1 MPGIQWIAFAR
12 VSPTVG
18 RRLQGRIVSLPLTRG
33 SVPRPAAGRHFG
45 LRQPPDPHKEGTKDE
60 RISSRSQLLTLVG
73 NLTADPVTKQLDEDR
88 KVCQLR
94 SPSTTVKDQPMFI
107 DVATFGA
114 QADACAKYLTK
125 GRAVAVTGRL
135 VYREWE
141 TDNGTRR
148 ITPPHRRTRPV
159 RRHARRRRSRQHT
172 TRGGRRLIQP
182 AGAGGLIPAR
192 ATLVHE
198 YLNEPSTRLQQ
209 SPRHDHNLHRRSLSA
224 SIPSINLIGRLTA
237 DPTLNERKGIQVGNL
252 RLAVQRPRKDG
263 EDQGADYVDVT
274 VFGRQAEICKEY
286 LAKGR
291 KIAVQ
296 GRLHHSEW
304 DGENGRRQKLEVN
317 ADSVEFL
324 DPRKRDEDSEP
335 EPVEAAA

>member
-1 MPGIQWIAFAR
+1 MN
-12 VSPTVG
+12 
-18 RRLQGRIVSLPLTRG
+18 
-33 SVPRPAAGRHFG
+33 
-45 LRQPPDPHKEGTKDE
+45 PH
-60 RISSRSQLLTLVG
+60 Q
-73 NLTADPVTKQLDEDR
+73 
-88 KVCQLR
+88 
-94 SPSTTVKDQPMFI
+94 DQFQ
-107 DVATFGA
+107 V
-114 QADACAKYLTK
+114 
-125 GRAVAVTGRL
+125 
-135 VYREWE
+135 
-141 TDNGTRR
+141 
-148 ITPPHRRTRPV
+148 
-159 RRHARRRRSRQHT
+159 
-172 TRGGRRLIQP
+172 
-182 AGAGGLIPAR
+182 
-192 ATLVHE
+192 
-198 YLNEPSTRLQQ
+198 
-209 SPRHDHNLHRRSLSA
+209 
-224 SIPSINLIGRLTA
+224 INLIGRLTA

>member
-1 MPGIQWIAFAR
+1 MN
-12 VSPTVG
+12 
-18 RRLQGRIVSLPLTRG
+18 
-33 SVPRPAAGRHFG
+33 SV
-45 LRQPPDPHKEGTKDE
+45 
-60 RISSRSQLLTLVG
+60 
-73 NLTADPVTKQLDEDR
+73 
-88 KVCQLR
+88 
-94 SPSTTVKDQPMFI
+94 
-107 DVATFGA
+107 
-114 QADACAKYLTK
+114 
-125 GRAVAVTGRL
+125 
-135 VYREWE
+135 
-141 TDNGTRR
+141 
-148 ITPPHRRTRPV
+148 
-159 RRHARRRRSRQHT
+159 
-172 TRGGRRLIQP
+172 
-182 AGAGGLIPAR
+182 
-192 ATLVHE
+192 
-198 YLNEPSTRLQQ
+198 
-209 SPRHDHNLHRRSLSA
+209 
-224 SIPSINLIGRLTA
+224 NLIGRLTA

-335 EPVEAAA
+335 EPAEVAA

>member
-1 MPGIQWIAFAR
+1 MN
-12 VSPTVG
+12 
-18 RRLQGRIVSLPLTRG
+18 
-33 SVPRPAAGRHFG
+33 
-45 LRQPPDPHKEGTKDE
+45 
-60 RISSRSQLLTLVG
+60 RSEHPNPQFQV
-73 NLTADPVTKQLDEDR
+73 
-88 KVCQLR
+88 
-94 SPSTTVKDQPMFI
+94 
-107 DVATFGA
+107 
-114 QADACAKYLTK
+114 
-125 GRAVAVTGRL
+125 
-135 VYREWE
+135 
-141 TDNGTRR
+141 
-148 ITPPHRRTRPV
+148 
-159 RRHARRRRSRQHT
+159 
-172 TRGGRRLIQP
+172 
-182 AGAGGLIPAR
+182 
-192 ATLVHE
+192 
-198 YLNEPSTRLQQ
+198 
-209 SPRHDHNLHRRSLSA
+209 
-224 SIPSINLIGRLTA
+224 INLIGRLTA